1 MRTASIRTQI
11 ETNDKVFDLN
21 VFAWVSWSDGRAY
34 VDTDLD
40 FEFIDP
46 TDDNSE
52 NYELV
57 CDYLDQNYEVLRQE
71 IEEKAEEDGESI
83 GWNA

>member
-52 NYELV
+52 KYELV
-57 CDYLDQNYEVLRQE
+57 CE
-71 IEEKAEEDGESI
+71 
-83 GWNA
+83 